1 MASMHFS
8 PNFPFELRFLVSLLI
23 TVIVETAVIVCCLR
37 FFFKI
42 TAQQLPMH
50 RCIFAGFFA
59 SFATLPYLWFV
70 LPAFV
75 HSYPL
80 LVTAGEAGVF
90 IVEAMAYVFLLNLP
104 FRKTVVLSALA
115 NSASIIVGLVALP
128 PF

>member
-1 MASMHFS
+1 MHL
-8 PNFPFELRFLVSLLI
+8 PANFLFELRFVISLLI
-23 TVIVETAVIVCCLR
+23 TVIVETIVIVCCIR

-42 TAQQLPMH
+42 TSRQLPMH
-50 RCIFAGFFA
+50 RCVFAGFFA

-75 HSYPL
+75 HPYPL
-80 LVTAGEAGVF
+80 LVTTGEAGVF

-115 NSASIIVGLVALP
+115 NSASIIVGLVVLP